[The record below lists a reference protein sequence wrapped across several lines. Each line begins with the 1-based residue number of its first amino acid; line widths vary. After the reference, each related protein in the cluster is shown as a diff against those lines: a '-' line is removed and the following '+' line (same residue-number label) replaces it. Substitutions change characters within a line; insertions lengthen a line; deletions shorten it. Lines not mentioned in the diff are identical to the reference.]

1 MFQGSF
7 RAALALAYRTYL
19 SGHTV
24 RAATDR
30 LPFIHSFDDSVTGDQ
45 PLLLLHGTGGN
56 ELSLL
61 RFGRKLAPRSPLLS
75 PRGKVLEDGATR
87 FFRRFAPNALDEE
100 DVRRR
105 GHELAD
111 FIEEARVYYRL
122 PAPIAV
128 GYSNGAN
135 MATTLL
141 LLRPETLAGA
151 ILLRAAQ
158 ITLSD
163 FQPPDLSGKP
173 VLLLSGADDPTI
185 LPERFAL
192 LVASLSGYGASLE
205 TRILPVGHDLSRADI
220 PLARLWMESNFQWG
234 GSHAGKTLRGSSS
247 NTQTTTIQTRSQDQH
262 SGNG

>member
-1 MFQGSF
+1 MVRGTFKS
-7 RAALALAYRTYL
+7 AVAWAYRSYL
-19 SGHTV
+19 SRRTV

-30 LPFIHSFDDSVTGDQ
+30 LPFIHCFDGSATRDVR

-56 ELSLL
+56 EISLL
-61 RFGRKLAPRSPLLS
+61 RFGRKLAPHAPLLS
-75 PRGKVLEDGATR
+75 PRGKVLENGATR
-87 FFRRFAPNALDEE
+87 FFRRFAPDELDEE

-105 GHELAD
+105 AHELAD
-111 FIEEARVYYRL
+111 FIAEARVHYRL
-122 PAPIAV
+122 SEPIAV

-173 VLLLSGADDPTI
+173 VLLLSGVDDPTI
-185 LPERFAL
+185 LPERFSR
-192 LVASLSGYGASLE
+192 LVASLRRYGASLE
-205 TRILPVGHDLSRADI
+205 TKVV
-220 PLARLWMESNFQWG
+220 
-234 GSHAGKTLRGSSS
+234 AGRT
-247 NTQTTTIQTRSQDQH
+247 
-262 SGNG
+262 